1 MTALLAAFLVGVAVG
16 AVLMG
21 MLALASERHR

>member
-21 MLALASERHR
+21 MLALASERRR